1 MAITKEQVEKKFIDS
16 GVALGKKYAT
26 GKYLENRK
34 LTTKVTSPAE
44 VIAYTM
50 TTLQNDGAD
59 VDLVIDDKEKE
70 WRIDY
75 KYSDG
80 SKDSISGPIIVTEA
94 GTTTKNKVENT

>member
-44 VIAYTM
+44 VIAFIMSTIL
-50 TTLQNDGAD
+50 THG
-59 VDLVIDDKEKE
+59 
-70 WRIDY
+70 
-75 KYSDG
+75 
-80 SKDSISGPIIVTEA
+80 
-94 GTTTKNKVENT
+94 